1 MNIIFKE
8 FSFFNTNKGIQKL
21 IELRDATLASDTKIK
36 DTDYIIDNGK
46 VIIIDRNTGL
56 KKPGSK
62 WKDSIPEMVEIKEEI
77 ELILIVLLVEQ
88 LLNIILL
95 IYIIKF

>member
-1 MNIIFKE
+1 ML
-8 FSFFNTNKGIQKL
+8 FFNTNEGIQKI
-21 IELRDATLASDTKIK
+21 IELRDAALASDTKIK
-36 DTDYIIDNGK
+36 DIDYIVDNGK

-56 KKPGSK
+56 KKQGSK
-62 WKDSIPEMVEIKEEI
+62 WKDSIHEMVEIKEEI